1 MGVDLCG
8 APHRREVNP
17 HPIPWG
23 RERIRSGGGE
33 VTPGSASGTQMTRIG
48 HAGFNKY
55 WYCHKKFQLSTTVR
69 TVSSTSALPP
79 ATEDWS
85 DDEIGILD
93 QEEEEEVKVVQPIAP
108 PKEQLIVLCVSEFGQ
123 SLRLT
128 QLFCVCLGEECNN

>member
-1 MGVDLCG
+1 MGEG
-8 APHRREVNP
+8 ADSLR
-17 HPIPWG
+17 
-23 RERIRSGGGE
+23 GGE